1 MRKSWLYN
9 NCMALPVIT
18 TKVSLPILRQRL
30 VSRRN
35 ALGQLSAG
43 LRDGHLLTLVS
54 APAGYGKTT
63 TIRMWVNE
71 AGCPVAWVT
80 LEKSDNDLKQFLTYV
95 LTALGEA
102 VEDLGQSALE
112 AVESAQ
118 EVQVQPTLGLL
129 VNELHELDQPV
140 ILVLEEYHLI
150 ENESVDEAVEFLLNQ
165 AVANLRMVI
174 ATREDPDLSLTR
186 LRARNQL
193 TEIRA
198 ADLSFSLE
206 EAGEFFSD
214 VMGVN
219 LSKQETEILKNKTE
233 GWAAGLQLAGLSLK
247 ENTDAAKFVEAFG
260 GTHRHV
266 LDYLIEET
274 LNNQPEEIR
283 EFLRRTSILDQVSA
297 SLCEAVTGQRDSRK
311 YLQYLESN
319 NLFLLSLDEE
329 RNWYRY
335 HALFGELLKN
345 QLMQV
350 EPDRVDDLHARAA
363 DWYEKHGFV
372 QKAVEHAF
380 QISNDSKVSG
390 LIERHAVPMFCQ
402 GETAMVMSWFDRL
415 PEAFV
420 RDSAMMCI
428 NKAWALAL
436 THHRARVEEIEQ
448 ALQAAD
454 LALNLCCADEA
465 HRNLVAG
472 HAAGIQA
479 YLMQTPTLTDKVA
492 AKLIETSQ
500 SAQRL
505 LPEDEKAVR
514 SINALNIGYARLS
527 LADLAAAGEAYEQTF
542 EDGIA
547 GRNFYVAIYGAIG
560 LIVIEII
567 KGELKNALQLC
578 ETKITQFNRFLAGQR
593 FAPIGDLYNLKG
605 SLLLEENRL
614 AEAEQ
619 ALTQGLSLIRF
630 VRVYEAHIRGY
641 SALARLRSIQGDWA
655 GMLENLRALQEA
667 YSGSALYTEALPHRW
682 AVRDPAVNN
691 ATLEQAHHWVAQAAG
706 GFNSLP
712 DIDRLDL
719 ESRIRFQI
727 YLSAAHIM
735 TRLAARNPHAYSL
748 PDVHKYLA
756 RLEKFAA
763 AHRFSGWLIE
773 IWLVRALMY
782 HVEGK
787 AEEARAQIEYALEA
801 SAPRGYFRLFLDE
814 SDLLRPLLE
823 STLRHLKDDNLSA
836 YVKRLLDA
844 MPNDSLQSERSLTS
858 VPTSDANLTDR
869 ELDVLKLLASGE
881 SYNGIGQKLFLS
893 LNTVQ
898 FHIKSIY
905 RKLLVNKR
913 MQAVEKAREMKL
925 I

>member
-1 MRKSWLYN
+1 
-9 NCMALPVIT
+9 MAFPVIT

-35 ALGQLSAG
+35 ALGQLNAG

-102 VEDLGQSALE
+102 VEDLGLSALE

-118 EVQVQPTLGLL
+118 EVHVQPTLGLL

-174 ATREDPDLSLTR
+174 ATREDPHLSLTR
-186 LRARNQL
+186 LRVRNQL

-206 EAGEFFSD
+206 EAGEFFTD

-219 LSKQETEILKNKTE
+219 LSNKETEILKNKTE

-247 ENTDAAKFVEAFG
+247 ENTDTAKFVEAFG

-283 EFLRRTSILDQVSA
+283 EFLRRTSILDQLSA
-297 SLCEAVTGQRDSRK
+297 SLCEAVTGQRESRK
-311 YLQYLESN
+311 YLQYLEGN
-319 NLFLLSLDEE
+319 NLFLVSLDEE

-335 HALFGELLKN
+335 HALFGELLKD

-390 LIERHAVPMFCQ
+390 LIERHAFPMFCQ
-402 GETAMVMSWFDRL
+402 GETAMVLSWFDRL

-420 RDSAMMCI
+420 RDSSMICI
-428 NKAWALAL
+428 SKAWALAL

-454 LALNLCCADEA
+454 LALNLCYADEA

-472 HAAGIQA
+472 HAASIQA
-479 YLMQTPTLTDKVA
+479 YLMQTPNLTNKDA
-492 AKLIETSQ
+492 QRLIETSQ
-500 SAQRL
+500 RAQRL
-505 LPEDEKAVR
+505 LPENEKAIR

-578 ETKITQFNRFLAGQR
+578 ETKITQFNQFLAGQR

-619 ALTQGLSLIRF
+619 AMTQGLSLIRF

-655 GMLENLRALQEA
+655 GVLENLKALQET
-667 YSGSALYTEALPHRW
+667 YSRSALYADALRHRL

-691 ATLEQAHHWVAQAAG
+691 ATLEQAHHWVTQAVG
-706 GFNSLP
+706 GLNTLP
-712 DIDRLDL
+712 DIDMVDLD
-719 ESRIRFQI
+719 SRIRFQTL
-727 YLSAAHIM
+727 LSTAHIV
-735 TRLAARNPHAYSL
+735 TRLAARNTHTYSL
-748 PDVHKYLA
+748 RAVHKYLA
-756 RLEKFAA
+756 RLEKFAS
-763 AHRFSGWLIE
+763 AHGLPGWTIE

-787 AEEARAQIEYALEA
+787 AEEARAQIECALEA
-801 SAPRGYFRLFLDE
+801 SAPRGYFRIFLDE

-836 YVKRLLDA
+836 CVKRLLDA

-858 VPTSDANLTDR
+858 VPTSDASLTDR
-869 ELDVLKLLASGE
+869 ELDVLKLLAAGE

>member
-1 MRKSWLYN
+1 
-9 NCMALPVIT
+9 MALPVIA

-95 LTALGEA
+95 LTALGKA
-102 VEDLGQSALE
+102 VDDLGQSALE
-112 AVESAQ
+112 AVEGTQ
-118 EVQVQPTLGLL
+118 EVHMQSTLGLL

-186 LRARNQL
+186 LRVRNQL

-219 LSKQETEILKNKTE
+219 LSNKETEILKDKTE

-247 ENTDAAKFVEAFG
+247 ENTDASKFVKAFG

-274 LNNQPEEIR
+274 LNSQSEEMR
-283 EFLRRTSILDQVSA
+283 EFLRRTSVLDQLSA

-311 YLQYLESN
+311 HLQYLESN
-319 NLFLLSLDEE
+319 NLFLVSLDEE

-335 HALFGELLKN
+335 HALFGELLKD
-345 QLMQV
+345 QLVQV

-363 DWYEKHGFV
+363 DWHEKHGFV

-415 PEAFV
+415 PESLV

-436 THHRARVEEIEQ
+436 THHRARIAEIEQ

-472 HAAGIQA
+472 HAASIQA

-500 SAQRL
+500 RALRL
-505 LPEDEKAVR
+505 LPEDEKTIR

-578 ETKITQFNRFLAGQR
+578 ETKITQFNQFLAGQR

-655 GMLENLRALQEA
+655 GVLENLKTLQET
-667 YSGSALYTEALPHRW
+667 YPGSALYTEALRHRL
-682 AVRDPAVNN
+682 AIRDPAVNN
-691 ATLEQAHHWVAQAAG
+691 ATLEQARHWVTQAVG
-706 GFNSLP
+706 GLNTLP
-712 DIDRLDL
+712 DIDIVDLD
-719 ESRIRFQI
+719 SRIRFQTM
-727 YLSAAHIM
+727 LSTAHIV

-763 AHRFSGWLIE
+763 AHGFSGWLIE

-823 STLRHLKDDNLSA
+823 STFRHLKDDNLSA

-893 LNTVQ
+893 LNTVP
-898 FHIKSIY
+898 FHITSIY